1 MKKSISHLDYIV
13 NISARKLQ
21 YFEYI
26 KSKTKE
32 FKKYQ
37 EAIKD
42 TIANMDNSIFLAH
55 GEIKIKDFQD
65 KINLDEN
72 KIDTNFKDA
81 FKKRHPELDFSSIFT
96 LK

>member
-26 KSKTKE
+26 KSKTQE

-55 GEIKIKDFQD
+55 DEIKIKDFQD

-81 FKKRHPELDFSSIFT
+81 FKERYPELDFSSIFT

>member
-13 NISARKLQ
+13 TISARKLQ

-26 KSKTKE
+26 KSKSPE

-42 TIANMDNSIFLAH
+42 TIANMGNSIFLTH
-55 GEIKIKDFQD
+55 DEIIIKDFQD
-65 KINLDEN
+65 KIN
-72 KIDTNFKDA
+72 TNFKDA
-81 FKKRHPELDFSSIFT
+81 FKERYPELDFSSIFT